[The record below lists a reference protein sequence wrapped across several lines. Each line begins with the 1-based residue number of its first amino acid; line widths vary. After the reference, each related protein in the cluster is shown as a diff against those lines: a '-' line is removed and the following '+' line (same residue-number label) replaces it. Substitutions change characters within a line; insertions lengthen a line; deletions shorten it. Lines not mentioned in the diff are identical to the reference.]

1 MLASRSLT
9 LSCIFWQDEKLVNMW
24 PEHGR
29 WSASRLS
36 NEQYQGLRDQVAA
49 GPDVT
54 LRLSNLEPPT
64 ASSSDSDVSSSKN
77 LRSPSGGPE
86 EADSGHP
93 VEISRFWMP
102 SSANAEVSSVEEK
115 TAMLHIAENVN
126 VAYTGCSGRPG
137 PKLEPYSYQGR
148 GRLRPQ
154 VGVLAD
160 PNRMAESEA
169 LLRFAADERVYSSS
183 DLRNADALHRDRSL
197 PLHLAGTN
205 IPFFGVSSFHQ
216 LYIVISGPCC
226 LWKLVDPALYS

>member
-1 MLASRSLT
+1 M
-9 LSCIFWQDEKLVNMW
+9 QDEKLVNIW

-29 WSASRLS
+29 WPASRLS
-36 NEQYQGLRDQVAA
+36 NEHYQGLRDQVAA

-54 LRLSNLEPPT
+54 LRLSNLEPAT

-115 TAMLHIAENVN
+115 TAMLHIAEKVN
-126 VAYTGCSGRPG
+126 VAFTGCSGRSG
-137 PKLEPYSYQGR
+137 PKLEPYSYQER
-148 GRLRPQ
+148 RQLRPQ
-154 VGVLAD
+154 VGALDD
-160 PNRMAESEA
+160 PNRIAESEA
-169 LLRFAADERVYSSS
+169 LLRSAAEERAYSSS

-197 PLHLAGTN
+197 PLHLTGTN
-205 IPFFGVSSFHQ
+205 IPSLGISFFPSII
-216 LYIVISGPCC
+216 YR
-226 LWKLVDPALYS
+226 ALRRLLPVEIR